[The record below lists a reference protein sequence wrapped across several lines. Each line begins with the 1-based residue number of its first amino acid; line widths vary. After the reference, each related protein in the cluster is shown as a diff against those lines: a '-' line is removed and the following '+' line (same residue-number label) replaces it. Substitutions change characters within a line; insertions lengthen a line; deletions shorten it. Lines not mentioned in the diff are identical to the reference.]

1 MRQYPTS
8 VPMDLPARLLRWC
21 KSIDPAD
28 LLDGG
33 EPVPSLD
40 ILDGLADSLDAQ
52 TVADALASL
61 PPPVVTLGQVRTYR
75 FPGYDELA
83 IPVHGRDL
91 DAFLH
96 VLAEQGV
103 SGAGEADPRITL
115 ARLRPGAGQDYSG
128 DDTFDGE
135 HLALGEP
142 SLHAADG
149 TVVKAWQQRGP
160 DKSDPTGK
168 RKVWYDDQTHETRR
182 QVVMPGTTAQRA
194 PDDGQR
200 HPEAVPV
207 PKVARRVE
215 GKGQEGEKPPAAV
228 PANPGKFQ
236 ARQDLTPEALSAL
249 KLVAQ
254 DLRATQG
261 LTNDQ
266 KVSIASKAQ
275 DMLARMTPD
284 ELRQIHDNHAS
295 RKPGKS
301 LRKAMAALH
310 PDLARALPEP
320 AKKPGKLAG
329 YAKQVAGEIGD
340 AGGRDLVNDVVR
352 AWKYLEEKGVAA
364 QVGNFLVSALKGIFG
379 EMPGPEGASPAR
391 PAPARPAPASKTV
404 KPAEKPDTGGV
415 EWPAAP
421 PTRQDARQGSG
432 QDARQEEKYPEAIPV
447 ERQPV
452 RPQRPPR
459 PARQRSRDYDDLSRE
474 DRSEVER
481 VLNWIEN
488 RQARDRKEG
497 TSGKKG
503 TLRAENVEDLVND
516 LVWDGWDIS
525 RGGDGK
531 WSVHNQPDPD
541 RPARKRQPEE
551 KHPRLKEFASM
562 KPRELSELL
571 SDAQSDVRKGRATQG
586 ELDALVADLE
596 EEGWQIRH
604 EEGIDRYEAVKRTV
618 PDDEDGKRSRQE
630 YGKEDME
637 SPEPRP
643 IPSTKAFRRELFRL
657 VDRLVKKWVNKPGPR
672 SKNRYEWDSDPN
684 RVRYF
689 QQPPPGAVNAAG
701 EPMTPAQ
708 KQAAT
713 VGEGEGDQK
722 PQARPA
728 RSRTP
733 RTDPQEVQGK
743 VQAMLQGKEVVDVP
757 AVADLLM
764 GLTVKQAQE
773 MTAALGID
781 LAGARSGAKGTIV
794 TKLAVKLAALAVQ
807 GKLGGDPG
815 QKTKDADPHSE
826 ESLHRLLVEG
836 DIQRMRSLPEE
847 VRRRP
852 GKGQEIQKEIDRFG
866 QANKEFYGEEGP
878 PRSRSG
884 DVARAG
890 DASEPERKEEKPEPA
905 PAPSASG
912 ESRVSRDDVFRA
924 AIKALHLDG
933 GDIHDEW
940 KSGSSISLREMRQ
953 MLPGV
958 SKEDFDRAVLDAAER
973 GELAIHAQTRHGSL
987 TDVDKANLVED
998 ENGVFYNFASF
1009 RSDNDATLSHARKL
1023 AGDMG
1028 DDLKEHGSN
1037 GQDNRAAIE
1046 AEMERERQEN
1056 ARRWSEKMARERAR
1070 EERQRDKEQTAADP
1084 AEKPAGGTASPEES
1098 RQQAAEQQK
1107 PTSKPQSRD
1116 RRPGAWR
1123 ERLRARQEALS
1134 RVPED
1139 RRHSLDVSEEEEDK
1153 PARRRPESR
1162 SERVERLRRKVEQT
1176 GRALDE

>member
-52 TVADALASL
+52 TVVDALASL

-261 LTNDQ
+261 LTSDQ

-275 DMLARMTPD
+275 DVLARMTPD

-481 VLNWIEN
+481 VLNWIED

-618 PDDEDGKRSRQE
+618 PDDEDGKLRQE

-637 SPEPRP
+637 SPQQRP

-743 VQAMLQGKEVVDVP
+743 VQAMLQGKETVDVP

-781 LAGARSGAKGTIV
+781 LAGARSGLKASVV

-807 GKLGGDPG
+807 GKLGGG
-815 QKTKDADPHSE
+815 
-826 ESLHRLLVEG
+826 
-836 DIQRMRSLPEE
+836 
-847 VRRRP
+847 RP
-852 GKGQEIQKEIDRFG
+852 
-866 QANKEFYGEEGP
+866 
-878 PRSRSG
+878 
-884 DVARAG
+884 
-890 DASEPERKEEKPEPA
+890 EPEKPEQEPAPEPA
-905 PAPSASG
+905 PEPETPA
-912 ESRVSRDDVFRA
+912 DV
-924 AIKALHLDG
+924 G
-933 GDIHDEW
+933 GTVPQDE
-940 KSGSSISLREMRQ
+940 
-953 MLPGV
+953 
-958 SKEDFDRAVLDAAER
+958 
-973 GELAIHAQTRHGSL
+973 
-987 TDVDKANLVED
+987 
-998 ENGVFYNFASF
+998 FAS
-1009 RSDNDATLSHARKL
+1009 
-1023 AGDMG
+1023 
-1028 DDLKEHGSN
+1028 
-1037 GQDNRAAIE
+1037 
-1046 AEMERERQEN
+1046 
-1056 ARRWSEKMARERAR
+1056 
-1070 EERQRDKEQTAADP
+1070 DP
-1084 AEKPAGGTASPEES
+1084 AEP
-1098 RQQAAEQQK
+1098 AAEPEQQQ
-1107 PTSKPQSRD
+1107 PQPQPASEQPRD

-1153 PARRRPESR
+1153 PASRRPESR